1 MTYARI
7 TGTGGYLPENVV
19 TNFDLEKKLDTTDQW
34 IRERTG
40 IEQRHI
46 AVEGQTTVDLAEAA
60 SRLAIEAAGID
71 AQDIDLIILATSTPD
86 KIFPSSACIL
96 QSRLDIH
103 GCPAFDIQAVCTG
116 FVYALTVAEKFIK
129 TGTSKKALVVG
140 AEVFSRILNW
150 EDRSTCVLF
159 GDGAGAVI
167 LEASEETGILSTHIH
182 ADGKYEN
189 LLRVPYGIA
198 DGYDQVKAGKAFVEM
213 KGNEVFKVAVNT
225 LGRIVD
231 ETLAANNMMKSDID
245 WLVPHQAN
253 TRIISATAKKLKMS
267 MDQVVVTVNKHGNTS
282 AASVPLALDV
292 AVRDGRIKKNEFCCW
307 KLLVAALP
315 GVRCYCVINQEDS
328 FSHQE

>member
-1 MTYARI
+1 MSYARI
-7 TGTGGYLPENVV
+7 VGTGGYLPENVM
-19 TNFDLEKKLDTTDQW
+19 TNHDLEKIVDTSDQW

-46 AVEGQTTVDLAEAA
+46 AADNETTVDLAEKA
-60 SRLAIEAAGID
+60 SRNAIEAAGID
-71 AQDIDLIILATSTPD
+71 PSEIDLIVFATSTPD

-96 QSRLDIH
+96 QGRLDIH

-116 FVYALTVAEKFIK
+116 FIYALAVAEKFIK
-129 TGTSKKALVVG
+129 TGSARTALVVG

-150 EDRSTCVLF
+150 QDRSTCVLF

-167 LEASEETGILSTHIH
+167 LQANDETGILSSHIH

-189 LLRVPYGIA
+189 LLRVPYGVG
-198 DGYDQVKAGKAFVEM
+198 DGYDQVKEGKAYVEM
-213 KGNEVFKVAVNT
+213 RGNEVFKMAVNT

-231 ETLAANNMMKSDID
+231 ETLAANNLQKSDID

-253 TRIISATAKKLKMS
+253 TRIILATARKLKMS
-267 MDQVVVTVNKHGNTS
+267 MDHVVVTVNKHGNTS

-292 AVRDGRIKKNEFCCW
+292 AVRDGRIKRGE
-307 KLLVAALP
+307 LLMLEAFGGGFTWGSVL
-315 GVRCYCVINQEDS
+315 VR
-328 FSHQE
+328 F

>member
-7 TGTGGYLPENVV
+7 TGTGGFLPENVV
-19 TNFDLEKKLDTTDQW
+19 TNADLEKLVDTTDQW

-46 AVEGQTTVDLAEAA
+46 AVEGETTVDLAEKA
-60 SRLAIEAAGID
+60 SRHAIEAAGINP
-71 AQDIDLIILATSTPD
+71 QEIDLIILATSTPD

-96 QSRLDIH
+96 QARLDIH

-116 FVYALTVAEKFIK
+116 FIYALSIADKFIK
-129 TGTSKKALVVG
+129 TGSATKALVVG

-150 EDRSTCVLF
+150 KDRSTCVLF

-167 LEASEETGILSTHIH
+167 VEASEETGIISSHIH
-182 ADGKYEN
+182 ADGKYEH
-189 LLRVPYGIA
+189 LLWVPYGIS
-198 DGYDQVKAGKAFVEM
+198 DGFDQVKAGKGYVEM
-213 KGNEVFKVAVNT
+213 KGNEVFKMAVNT

-253 TRIISATAKKLKMS
+253 IRIILATAKKLKMS
-267 MDQVVVTVNKHGNTS
+267 MDQVVVTINKHGNTS

-292 AVRDGRIKKNEFCCW
+292 AVRDGRIKSNE
-307 KLLVAALP
+307 LLLLEAFGGGFTWGSVLL
-315 GVRCYCVINQEDS
+315 R
-328 FSHQE
+328 F

>member
-1 MTYARI
+1 MSYARI
-7 TGTGGYLPENVV
+7 IGTGGYLPDNVM
-19 TNFDLEKKLDTTDQW
+19 TNHDLEKIVETSDQW

-46 AVEGQTTVDLAEAA
+46 AADDETTVDLAEHA
-60 SRLAIEAAGID
+60 SRNAIEAAGID
-71 AQDIDLIILATSTPD
+71 PSEIDLIIFATSTPD

-96 QSRLDIH
+96 QARLDIH

-116 FVYALTVAEKFIK
+116 FVYALTVAEKFIQ
-129 TGTSKKALVVG
+129 TGSARTALVVG

-150 EDRSTCVLF
+150 QDRGTCVLF

-167 LEASEETGILSTHIH
+167 LQADDETGILSSHIH

-189 LLRVPYGIA
+189 LLWVPHGIG
-198 DGYDQVKAGKAFVEM
+198 DGFDQVKEGKAFVEM
-213 KGNEVFKVAVNT
+213 RGNEVFKMAVNT

-231 ETLAANNMMKSDID
+231 ETLAANDMKKSDID

-253 TRIISATAKKLKMS
+253 IRIIAATARKLKMS
-267 MDQVVVTVNKHGNTS
+267 MEQVVVTVNKHGNTS

-292 AVRDGRIKKNEFCCW
+292 AVRDGRIKRGE
-307 KLLVAALP
+307 LLLLEAFGGGFTWGSVL
-315 GVRCYCVINQEDS
+315 VRY
-328 FSHQE
+328 